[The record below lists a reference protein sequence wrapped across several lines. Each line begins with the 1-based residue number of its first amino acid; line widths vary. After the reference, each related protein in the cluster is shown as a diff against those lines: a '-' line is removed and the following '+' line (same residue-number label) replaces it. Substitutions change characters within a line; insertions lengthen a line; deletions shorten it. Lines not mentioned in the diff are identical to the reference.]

1 MNYIREINAFYLRQI
16 EYQLRATEQA
26 LWHRLMAY
34 CNALG
39 WKEEFTVPTQVLM
52 HDLKISRNELNRI
65 RAVLVDCGLINYT
78 QRQGCKSGIYRMI
91 PFVDRDECNHS
102 SFDGSFDEAFDGAQ
116 TAASTLLY
124 KQNETKKNE
133 IRKKERKRTSFAEVI
148 ASFSFD
154 SEVEEEIGNFI
165 QMRTLSKK
173 PLTDNALKLILTK
186 LLDYQKND
194 QLAMLR
200 ASVINCWADVY
211 PPKGKEA
218 LKEPEKLDYSTDGW

>member
-1 MNYIREINAFYLRQI
+1 MNYIREINAFRQWKSQNRI
-16 EYQLRATEQA
+16 SGNTQA
-26 LWHRLMAY
+26 LWYELMAV
-34 CNALG
+34 CNALN
-39 WKEEFTVPTQVLM
+39 WAEEFTVPTTSLANEF
-52 HDLKISRNELNRI
+52 DISRQELHRI
-65 RAVLVDCGLINYT
+65 RSVLVEKGRILYQKGSGNRSGL
-78 QRQGCKSGIYRMI
+78 YRMI
-91 PFVDRDECNHS
+91 PFESQQVSQNMTQGITQDVTQDLS
-102 SFDGSFDEAFDGAQ
+102 Q
-116 TAASTLLY
+116 TAASALLY

-148 ASFSFD
+148 ASFLFD
-154 SEVEEEIGNFI
+154 GEVEEEIGNFI